1 MRRDECRAS
10 PSQRWMFPNLASQM
24 RTAFSS
30 MAANTG
36 SRSPGEPLIT

>member
-1 MRRDECRAS
+1 MCGNKTQTVALRAVDVAK
-10 PSQRWMFPNLASQM
+10 FASQM

-36 SRSPGEPLIT
+36 SRSPGELLIT